1 MTEILSVF
9 PTFGCMYQTA
19 PNSTEQHRTEP
30 ISTCRV
36 LLMRLGSIEIRHSL
50 DSLPSCLAGGIDS
63 LPPGKSPRSHPAHRC
78 VMEAITRTAAQRTL
92 EHRLKDAAKWWST
105 PVDERKGVPPV
116 VETTASGKKTGQPST
131 AEIAC
136 QISAAVFLALAQQH
150 AGEEKP
156 AWKLPKPP
164 LCWTGAQCTADDTL
178 TQVGNKMRDFVAG
191 PAVYATTQR
200 SVEENGL
207 LAARFVLQWGRDPH
221 AHAWRKRLGD
231 YSQPINSR
239 GKPLGETMLA
249 PGVEPPFAEKASS
262 QYSWA
267 GSKFCGSPRPFCD
280 FANRAC

>member
-19 PNSTEQHRTEP
+19 PNSTRTEP

-50 DSLPSCLAGGIDS
+50 DSLPSCLGGIDS

-136 QISAAVFLALAQQH
+136 QISAAVFLSH
-150 AGEEKP
+150 VY
-156 AWKLPKPP
+156 
-164 LCWTGAQCTADDTL
+164 T
-178 TQVGNKMRDFVAG
+178 VAR
-191 PAVYATTQR
+191 V
-200 SVEENGL
+200 S
-207 LAARFVLQWGRDPH
+207 
-221 AHAWRKRLGD
+221 
-231 YSQPINSR
+231 
-239 GKPLGETMLA
+239 
-249 PGVEPPFAEKASS
+249 
-262 QYSWA
+262 
-267 GSKFCGSPRPFCD
+267 
-280 FANRAC
+280 